1 MAKPDFTIG
10 IEEEYLLVDLET
22 RNLVQNPPGC
32 IQKTCGER
40 LGKRV
45 TEEYLNSQ
53 IEVGT
58 SVCKTISEAR
68 NQLIELRS
76 TISEIAR
83 AEGIGLVASATH
95 PFADWQDQ
103 KPTEKERY
111 DVLSEEMQA
120 VARRLLTCG
129 MHIHIGVD
137 DDDLRI
143 KIMNQMRYF
152 LPHLLALSTSSPFW
166 QGRNTGLKSYRLTV
180 FDAMPRSGM
189 PPEFQAWSDYQKEVD
204 MLART
209 KVVSDPTK
217 IWWDIRP
224 HPNFPTVE
232 IRICDICTKLDDA
245 VAIAALCACIT
256 RMLYRLHRRNIC
268 WRSYSAFLLSEN
280 RWRAQRYG
288 ATGTLIDFGKGELV
302 PFAALLDE
310 IIDLTEKDADALG
323 CMNEI
328 NHLRTILKRGTSADR
343 QVARYKK
350 SIDDGR
356 EEGDAMRDVVDSL
369 LEDTMAFATA
379 PEPA

>member
-1 MAKPDFTIG
+1 
-10 IEEEYLLVDLET
+10 
-22 RNLVQNPPGC
+22 
-32 IQKTCGER
+32 
-40 LGKRV
+40 
-45 TEEYLNSQ
+45 
-53 IEVGT
+53 
-58 SVCKTISEAR
+58 
-68 NQLIELRS
+68 
-76 TISEIAR
+76 
-83 AEGIGLVASATH
+83 
-95 PFADWQDQ
+95 
-103 KPTEKERY
+103 
-111 DVLSEEMQA
+111 
-120 VARRLLTCG
+120 
-129 MHIHIGVD
+129 
-137 DDDLRI
+137 
-143 KIMNQMRYF
+143 
-152 LPHLLALSTSSPFW
+152 
-166 QGRNTGLKSYRLTV
+166 
-180 FDAMPRSGM
+180 
-189 PPEFQAWSDYQKEVD
+189 
-204 MLART
+204 T
-209 KVVSDPTK
+209 KVLSDPTK

-232 IRICDICTKLDDA
+232 IRICDICTRLEDA

-323 CMNEI
+323 CMTEI

-356 EEGDAMRDVVDSL
+356 EESDAMRDVVDSL